1 VQTEEEV
8 DDDDYSAP
16 AERVHMNNYA
26 VSPRELTRLLL
37 KLQVKH
43 NGSEYLSTD
52 IVGVSKHWAFK

>member
-1 VQTEEEV
+1 VQTEEEI

-43 NGSEYLSTD
+43 NSSKYLS
-52 IVGVSKHWAFK
+52 H

>member
-1 VQTEEEV
+1 MGTLLLTDLHVQTEEEI

-43 NGSEYLSTD
+43 NSSDYLS
-52 IVGVSKHWAFK
+52 H